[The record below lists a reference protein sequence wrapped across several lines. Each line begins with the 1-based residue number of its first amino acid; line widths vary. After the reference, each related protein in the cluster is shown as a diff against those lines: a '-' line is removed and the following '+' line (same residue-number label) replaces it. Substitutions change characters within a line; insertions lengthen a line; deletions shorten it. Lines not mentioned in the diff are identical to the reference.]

1 VKKVMAILLCINLL
15 TQCLAHLGII
25 GYYQINKDY
34 IAKNLCENKNKP
46 QMKCCGKCYL
56 KKQLKKLDEND
67 NSSKTPQVKIEKNEV
82 ITFILPQSI
91 YFTSHP
97 FFATSGIFNPIV
109 LVLHDSLYP
118 SSVFHPPARIC

>member
-1 VKKVMAILLCINLL
+1 MAILLCLSLL

-67 NSSKTPQVKIEKNEV
+67 QPSKGPQVKMEKNEV
-82 ITFILPQSI
+82 VTFILPPSI
-91 YFTSHP
+91 YFTACP
-97 FFATSGIFNPIV
+97 VVTTSGVLNPFV
-109 LVLHDSLYP
+109 LQLHDSLYP
-118 SSVFHPPARIC
+118 SAVFHPPSPNC